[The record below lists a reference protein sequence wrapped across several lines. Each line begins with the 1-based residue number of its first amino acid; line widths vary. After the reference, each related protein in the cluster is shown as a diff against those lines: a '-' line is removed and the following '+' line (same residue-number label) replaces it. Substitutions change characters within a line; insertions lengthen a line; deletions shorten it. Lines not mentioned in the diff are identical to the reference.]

1 MAVSSFSHR
10 HNLCETSCMK
20 KISIGIVTVI
30 IFYSCTQV
38 AGWFG
43 KNSDSTS
50 GANTD
55 SSSYAAYA
63 RDESITQ
70 SNAYSDLFL
79 DSNAVES
86 FIQKEKLPDSS
97 AVAMRNFYRVRNY
110 EYAWFNTNGPTEQAR
125 GLWSLYANEKDSSS
139 KDPAKKLSERM
150 DTLLQHD
157 SITVDKND
165 SSFVHTELTLTQQL
179 IQYASE
185 NPQHIEK
192 KAIYYLVPAKR
203 MNTMDYADSILNN
216 QKDSSMYAGN
226 KNYNALK
233 QQLANYYSIAKN
245 GGWGTITANTNLKKG
260 MRSPGVITL
269 KKRMQLSKDYNS
281 IDSTNVFSDSLEV
294 AVKSFQQRNGLK
306 LTGVVNDSMINMLNV
321 PVEQRIQ
328 QIIVNMNRMLWMAQ
342 ETNSGRIEV
351 NIPSQMLVAYAD
363 SGKAFE
369 MPVIVGKEGSG
380 TTMFSSNINQIVFNP
395 SWNIPES
402 IVRNEIMP
410 KMKLDASYL
419 KKNNIEVVKQND
431 SLPEL
436 RQLPGKNNPL
446 GKVKFLFPNIHEIYL
461 HDTPDKTAFAKQERM
476 LSHGCIRVADAAK
489 LAQFLLQD
497 QKDWTTQKIHAAM
510 NSRKEQTVDLKT
522 KEPVN
527 ITYLTAWVDESG
539 MMNFRPDIYNHDK
552 EEIAKL
558 FAS

>member
-1 MAVSSFSHR
+1 
-10 HNLCETSCMK
+10 MK
-20 KISIGIVTVI
+20 KISIGIAAVI

-43 KNSDSTS
+43 KNLDSTS

-110 EYAWFNTNGPTEQAR
+110 EYAWFNTNGPTEPAR

-245 GGWGTITANTNLKKG
+245 GGWGTITANANLKKG
-260 MRSPGVITL
+260 MRSPGVIAL

-306 LTGVVNDSMINMLNV
+306 LTGAVNDSMINMLNV

-410 KMKLDASYL
+410 KMKSDASYL

-510 NSRKEQTVDLKT
+510 NSRKEQTADLKT

-552 EEIAKL
+552 KEIAKL